1 MKEYILEWDR
11 EGTVNLLI
19 TSDPQELVRCKDC
32 RFREECNQKM
42 AYDPDWFCAD
52 GIRRKD

>member
-11 EGTVNLLI
+11 EGTGNLLI